1 MTRNGSY
8 LFCYHVREIGS
19 EINWRFA
26 GLEFGLLFLSR
37 DNVEQ
42 ALDVLF
48 GVIWILAGGRW
59 RKALKEG
66 GPGGGQGIFG
76 SDENGVILDR

>member
-1 MTRNGSY
+1 MGLTCFAITYVKLGARSIGGSPALSLGCY
-8 LFCYHVREIGS
+8 FSPETMLSKPSTFC
-19 EINWRFA
+19 
-26 GLEFGLLFLSR
+26 
-37 DNVEQ
+37 
-42 ALDVLF
+42 F